1 MSKIK
6 ELQKRIVYA
15 ENKRKEF
22 LRYIEALKRQ
32 NHDGGLSHFEFLE
45 HFYKKHN
52 GKNIREWIEHL
63 EHNIIEYRRE
73 INRARIHTFLFWLL

>member
-1 MSKIK
+1 MNKIK
-6 ELQKRIVYA
+6 ELQIKIAYA
-15 ENKRKEF
+15 EKKKKEF
-22 LRYIEALKRQ
+22 LHYVEALKRQ

-63 EHNIIEYRRE
+63 EHNIMEYKRE
-73 INRARIHTFLFWLL
+73 INRARIHTFFFGLV